1 MEPTPTPSAAAEP
14 LPDAAP
20 ATTAA
25 APPVY
30 LLAADDPLRPAVTLG
45 QGWPGRVSGLRAFYY
60 WKDAIRT
67 GTYAHPAGRY
77 SLSVTR
83 EKLDGYARAFAA
95 MRANGVGVP
104 ILMDHAPTAAATLG
118 WIVAVRRDGDRLLE
132 LHQFLGEAARDT
144 GLRNHVS
151 LGIDPDFVD
160 GRGVRYGE
168 AIVHSAVTP
177 VPVVPG
183 QAEFEA
189 ASDAELAGGG
199 RAVVAL
205 SRVDGETGE
214 RPTFNAQRPTFN
226 EEQAAATVEPPTPVA
241 AVERSELDVERWTF
255 APPADAATT
264 LSLLA
269 DAAAARR
276 DLAVAGGGVDPA
288 TADALL
294 ALLTAGPDG
303 GPIGLSRTA
312 AGRPLAVAVFDA
324 LAANR
329 PVPLGERTGPQSP
342 GRLHLLAR
350 AVPGAEATADLTGR
364 MIALANGSAAA
375 AE

>member
-1 MEPTPTPSAAAEP
+1 METMSTQPAA
-14 LPDAAP
+14 DAS
-20 ATTAA
+20 ATTGQPTADPAA
-25 APPVY
+25 NAVDAPPVF

-45 QGWPGRVSGLRAFYY
+45 QGWPGRVSGLPAFYY

-67 GTYAHPAGRY
+67 GTYAHPSGRY

-83 EKLDGYARAFAA
+83 DRLDGYARTFSA

-132 LHQFLGEAARDT
+132 LHQFLGEQARDT

-183 QAEFEA
+183 QDEFEA
-189 ASDAELAGGG
+189 ATSAELAGGG
-199 RAVVAL
+199 RATVALSLIGEQSPAAPPRDPPSEVVAL
-205 SRVDGETGE
+205 SSI
-214 RPTFNAQRPTFN
+214 
-226 EEQAAATVEPPTPVA
+226 EEPAAEPLGSVA
-241 AVERSELDVERWTF
+241 DSTLM
-255 APPADAATT
+255 
-264 LSLLA
+264 LSLLH

-276 DLAVAGGGVDPA
+276 DLAVARGGIDPA
-288 TADALL
+288 TGDALL
-294 ALLTAGPDG
+294 DLLTGTPT
-303 GPIGLSRTA
+303 IGLSRTA
-312 AGRPLAVAVFDA
+312 GGRTLAAAVFDA
-324 LAANR
+324 LSTNR
-329 PVPLGERTGPQSP
+329 PVPLGERTGPQSA

-350 AVPGAEATADLTGR
+350 AVPGAEVSADLTGR
-364 MIALANGSAAA
+364 MIALANGSTASDD
-375 AE
+375 